1 MPTNARSQDL
11 QERIGGKMILNV
23 GFAANSGCM
32 PKKEA
37 SYADISMEMEK
48 ADWSLKAEGFRV
60 MSPGE

>member
-1 MPTNARSQDL
+1 
-11 QERIGGKMILNV
+11 MILTV
-23 GFAANSGCM
+23 GFAAHTDSM

-48 ADWSLKAEGFRV
+48 ADWSLKGEGFRV

>member
-1 MPTNARSQDL
+1 
-11 QERIGGKMILNV
+11 MILNV